1 MKRSIHT
8 AKKQYYNSC
17 FDKYKN
23 NIKQT
28 WSTINNILN
37 KNNKKHKFPD
47 LFNINGTL
55 TNNKKDIVNSF
66 NRYFCNI
73 GPKLESAII
82 IDSNKSYNHYLK
94 NPTTATFHFE
104 PTNSTTV
111 TKIINELKTRH
122 STGPDGLSTKLL
134 QYIKEPLIEAITITL
149 NQSLNTGIFPEKL
162 KIAKVIP
169 IHKKEDPS
177 LLENYRPI
185 SILPSISKIFEKI
198 ICNQINDYFNLNNLF
213 HSGQYGFRKHHSTEL
228 AAMELIDRTT
238 QDMDRGETPF
248 GIFLDLSKAF
258 DTLNH
263 TILLNKLNHYGI
275 KHCPLKLLESYLSN
289 RLQYVGDDNIK
300 SEYIPITTGIP
311 QGSIL
316 SPLLFIIY
324 LNDISFSSKLFKF
337 IVYADD
343 TTLFANFS
351 NLNKNNKLNKE
362 LAEISTWL
370 KVNKLSLN
378 SAKSKFMIFRK
389 PQKQI
394 KLPIVKINRIQIE
407 CVDNFN
413 FLGVVIDKNLT
424 WKNHL
429 NKVSNKIVW
438 IIGIMN
444 KLKFTLP
451 QNILINIYNS
461 LIIPHINYCILL
473 WGSENSRVSKLQKR
487 AVRIIRK
494 ESRLSHTDPIFKE
507 LNLLKINDIYRL
519 QLLKCYFKYE
529 HNLLPK
535 YFDVFNLRLNS
546 EIHAHNTRNQH
557 KLRIPFVKH
566 NFAKACVRYQLTK
579 TVNSMPRSIT
589 DKVHTHSFNGFSTY
603 VKFIFL
609 DTYATD
615 CNI

>member
-1 MKRSIHT
+1 MSLLLNFGNGGHFRLKWRFLLISLP
-8 AKKQYYNSC
+8 
-17 FDKYKN
+17 
-23 NIKQT
+23 
-28 WSTINNILN
+28 INLI
-37 KNNKKHKFPD
+37 
-47 LFNINGTL
+47 
-55 TNNKKDIVNSF
+55 
-66 NRYFCNI
+66 
-73 GPKLESAII
+73 
-82 IDSNKSYNHYLK
+82 
-94 NPTTATFHFE
+94 
-104 PTNSTTV
+104 
-111 TKIINELKTRH
+111 
-122 STGPDGLSTKLL
+122 
-134 QYIKEPLIEAITITL
+134 EPLIEAITITL

-185 SILPSISKIFEKI
+185 SILPSISKIFEKNI
-198 ICNQINDYFNLNNLF
+198 FNQINDYFNLNNLF

-228 AAMELIDRTT
+228 TAMEFIDRTT

-275 KHCPLKLLESYLSN
+275 KHYPLKLLESYLSN
-289 RLQYVGDDNIK
+289 RLQYVEDDNIK
-300 SEYIPITTGIP
+300 SEYIPITTGVP

-316 SPLLFIIY
+316 GPLLFIIY

-343 TTLFANFS
+343 TTLFANSS
-351 NLNKNNKLNKE
+351 NLKKNNKLHKE
-362 LAEISTWL
+362 LAEISTLL

-394 KLPIVKINRIQIE
+394 KLPIVKINGIQIE

-413 FLGVVIDKNLT
+413 FLGVIIDKNLT

-429 NKVSNKIVW
+429 NKVSNKIVR

-487 AVRIIRK
+487 AVRIIR
-494 ESRLSHTDPIFKE
+494 
-507 LNLLKINDIYRL
+507 
-519 QLLKCYFKYE
+519 
-529 HNLLPK
+529 
-535 YFDVFNLRLNS
+535 
-546 EIHAHNTRNQH
+546 
-557 KLRIPFVKH
+557 
-566 NFAKACVRYQLTK
+566 
-579 TVNSMPRSIT
+579 
-589 DKVHTHSFNGFSTY
+589 
-603 VKFIFL
+603 
-609 DTYATD
+609 
-615 CNI
+615 